1 MHPAPDDKLTETAA
15 LIHDLA
21 MQREEF
27 RAEMDER
34 PRLIVPGEDHGKAFR
49 VVKTPG
55 QDAILQPPKPKIT
68 PSTKILQLAA
78 ERDIEPEAGMTTADR
93 VTVDAELTGSGRTHI
108 STRMRTVGDQ
118 LYEPAVST

>member
-1 MHPAPDDKLTETAA
+1 LHPAPDDKLTETAA

-34 PRLIVPGEDHGKAFR
+34 PRLIVPGEDHGRAFR

-55 QDAILQPPKPKIT
+55 QDAILQPPKPRLLPRPRSSSSPQNAT
-68 PSTKILQLAA
+68 LN
-78 ERDIEPEAGMTTADR
+78 RGWRMTTADR

-108 STRMRTVGDQ
+108 STRIRTVGGQ
-118 LYEPAVST
+118 PYEPAVST

>member
-1 MHPAPDDKLTETAA
+1 LHPAPDDKLTETAA

-34 PRLIVPGEDHGKAFR
+34 PRLIVPGEDHGRAFR

-55 QDAILQPPKPKIT
+55 QDAILQPPKPRLLPRPRSSSSPQSAT
-68 PSTKILQLAA
+68 LNPRL
-78 ERDIEPEAGMTTADR
+78 EDD
-93 VTVDAELTGSGRTHI
+93 HC
-108 STRMRTVGDQ
+108 
-118 LYEPAVST
+118 